1 MPTRKKIKIIID
13 TNLFISF
20 LIGKRLHRLKQTLI
34 DSSTELIFAEQNINE
49 LIIVTSRDKF
59 RKYFT
64 IRDVENLV
72 DFIRITSKVYE
83 IKRIKKICRDSK
95 DDFLLALA
103 KRGKANFLIT
113 GDNDLLDLKNYGK
126 TKIIS
131 IDEFEKILE
140 SGTKA

>member
-1 MPTRKKIKIIID
+1 MSTRKKIKIIID

-20 LIGKRLHRLKQTLI
+20 LIGKRLQRLKHTLI
-34 DSSTELIFAEQNINE
+34 DSSTELIFAEQNIDE
-49 LIIVTSRDKF
+49 LLIVTSRDKF
-59 RKYFT
+59 RKYFPM
-64 IRDVENLV
+64 RDVENLV

-83 IKRIKKICRDSK
+83 IKQIEEVCRDPK

-113 GDNDLLDLKNYGK
+113 GDNDLLDLKIYGK